1 MAFQFRLNLRS
12 QILAPTLTVLLLALP
27 QISQAYDLTILHT
40 NDVHDRME
48 QFDVGGGSC
57 SEDEA
62 LNGECYGGVAR
73 RATMINNIRETVDN
87 VLFLDAGDQFQG
99 TNWFFLYQGSATS
112 YFMNKLGYD
121 AQALG
126 NHEFDLTPDGLAPFL
141 KDVQFPVI
149 SCNTDA
155 SEEPVIDGLFNK
167 SVVLTVGGEQIGV
180 VGYTYSRTSE
190 ISQSRKTIFHDEIES
205 LQVEVNRLTSQG
217 INKIIA
223 VGHSGITK
231 DLEIAAKVK
240 GVDIVVGGHT
250 DTFCTPP
257 DREVP
262 YGEYPTVVTPDQDPD
277 GTVLVV
283 TDYTFA
289 KYLGRLDIVF
299 DDLGRVTEWSGN
311 PILLNKEVEEDP
323 EVLAEINE
331 WGEAVRNLTKER
343 IGSTHV
349 YLDGARESCRLKEC
363 NLGNMIAD
371 AYIWIMVTFPDE
383 EKWNDVSIAIQNSG
397 GIRSSIAQGDVTFG
411 DVTTVLPF
419 GSTVDTVELEGR
431 YVKEMLENSVAEYS
445 PVDLPGRF
453 LQMSG
458 MWVTYD
464 ISRGPNDRVVDVQVR
479 CTECNIPEYL
489 PLEENKLYKMVMPSF
504 VADGGDGYDMIKEH
518 GQNRY
523 SGNLDTNVISDYI
536 EKFSPIYSGIE
547 RRITFATDRATSIVP
562 KSSIFGILL
571 VASRLV
577 FPLLWS

>member
-1 MAFQFRLNLRS
+1 
-12 QILAPTLTVLLLALP
+12 
-27 QISQAYDLTILHT
+27 
-40 NDVHDRME
+40 
-48 QFDVGGGSC
+48 
-57 SEDEA
+57 
-62 LNGECYGGVAR
+62 
-73 RATMINNIRETVDN
+73 MINQDN
-87 VLFLDAGDQFQG
+87 
-99 TNWFFLYQGSATS
+99 
-112 YFMNKLGYD
+112 
-121 AQALG
+121 
-126 NHEFDLTPDGLAPFL
+126 
-141 KDVQFPVI
+141 
-149 SCNTDA
+149 
-155 SEEPVIDGLFNK
+155 
-167 SVVLTVGGEQIGV
+167 
-180 VGYTYSRTSE
+180 
-190 ISQSRKTIFHDEIES
+190 
-205 LQVEVNRLTSQG
+205 
-217 INKIIA
+217 
-223 VGHSGITK
+223 
-231 DLEIAAKVK
+231 
-240 GVDIVVGGHT
+240 
-250 DTFCTPP
+250 
-257 DREVP
+257 
-262 YGEYPTVVTPDQDPD
+262 EYPTVVTPDQDPD

-371 AYIWIMVTFPDE
+371 AYIWVMVTFPDE

-397 GIRSSIAQGDVTFG
+397 GIRSSITQVVTPDQDPDGTVLVVTDYTFAKYLGRLDIVFDDLGRVTEWSGNPILLNKEVEEDPEVLAEINEWGEAVRNLTKERIGSTHVYLDGARESCRLKECNLGNMIADAYIWVMVTFPDEEKWNDVSIVIQNSGGIRSSITQGDVTFG

-464 ISRGPNDRVVDVQVR
+464 ISREPNDRVVDVQVR

-504 VADGGDGYDMIKEH
+504 IADGGDGYDMIAEH